1 MSTEP
6 QRPAIKFL
14 KRSTEDILG
23 GRKTLEPRARSL
35 RWIERIQKAD
45 VVDFTYG
52 PRMSVPTVFATAKIE
67 KVEIRPFDTITP
79 DDLERI
85 GYGWELRTTAEFIP
99 AYNEWY
105 AKELAKGYPVAW
117 IYFSVIEPEL

>member
-6 QRPAIKFL
+6 KRPAIKFL
-14 KRSTEDILG
+14 KRSTEDILS
-23 GRKTLEPRARSL
+23 GRKTLELRPRSL

-45 VVDFTYG
+45 IVDLTYG
-52 PRMSVPTVFATAKIE
+52 PRMSLPTVFAIAEIE
-67 KVEIRPFDTITP
+67 KVEIRPFDTMTP
-79 DDLERI
+79 DDLKRI
-85 GYGWELRTTAEFIP
+85 GHGWELRTVDEFIP
-99 AYNEWY
+99 VYTEWY